1 MKPQI
6 RLQNLVATAA
16 TRKALTVAEKAAP
29 EKGPRIVDAVQSPNG
44 DFANKLMATI
54 GLGVVSVCIAPMCWQ
69 TAELISVSWTIAV
82 VCIFTHYRKWY
93 RPL

>member
-16 TRKALTVAEKAAP
+16 TRKALTVAEKGP
-29 EKGPRIVDAVQSPNG
+29 EKGPRIVDAVQSPTG
-44 DFANKLMATI
+44 DLANKIMATI
-54 GLGVVSVCIAPMCWQ
+54 ALSAVSLCVAPICWQ
-69 TAELISVSWTIAV
+69 TAELINVSWAIAV